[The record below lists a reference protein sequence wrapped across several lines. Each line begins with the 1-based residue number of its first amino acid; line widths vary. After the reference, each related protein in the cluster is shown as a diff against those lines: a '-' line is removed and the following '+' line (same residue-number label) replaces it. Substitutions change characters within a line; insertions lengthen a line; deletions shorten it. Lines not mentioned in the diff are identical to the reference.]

1 MDGPDPDRALETAD
15 RLRELEAS
23 GMSLP
28 DLLNGPAGA
37 AFVQEDCGGDI
48 ALARAAFALVHPS
61 ARFVRANDEG
71 VGRERRGL
79 YLPPGYRLDETS
91 DTELTVLRR
100 EDGSEVAVFG
110 ETPAV
115 DEVEQA
121 AWKDRR
127 RS

>member
-1 MDGPDPDRALETAD
+1 VDTTSVHPHDHD
-15 RLRELEAS
+15 
-23 GMSLP
+23 
-28 DLLNGPAGA
+28 
-37 AFVQEDCGGDI
+37 V

-110 ETPAV
+110 ETPAM